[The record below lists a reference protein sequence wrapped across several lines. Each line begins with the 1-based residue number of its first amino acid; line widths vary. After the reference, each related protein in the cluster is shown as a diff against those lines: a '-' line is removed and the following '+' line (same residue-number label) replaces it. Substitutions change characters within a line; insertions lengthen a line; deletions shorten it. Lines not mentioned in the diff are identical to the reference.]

1 MITIETTPL
10 SVQLNEDLLNVT
22 LVTGLVQLS
31 VTEEAKVAAEIVAV
45 PAASNVT
52 VGIPDTKL
60 MVGAELSTTVT
71 LVV

>member
-10 SVQLNEDLLNVT
+10 SVQSNEDLLNVT

-31 VTEEAKVAAEIVAV
+31 VTEVANVAAEMVAV

-52 VGIPDTKL
+52 VGIADTKL
-60 MVGAELSTTVT
+60 MVGAELSTIMT